1 MGHLL
6 HVILLHS
13 MQSGVAE
20 DSLKLEEIEERLSGH
35 ESLKKLKFH
44 FPVVS

>member
-6 HVILLHS
+6 HVTLLNYI
-13 MQSGVAE
+13 QSGVAE

-35 ESLKKLKFH
+35 ESLMKLRFH
-44 FPVVS
+44 FSMVS